1 MHDEEMLKLRWLV
14 FSGTYNLLGYV
25 KEVDD
30 GSTIIAFKD
39 TKYEDFRNVVNFVN
53 EEDITL
59 INI

>member
-1 MHDEEMLKLRWLV
+1 M